1 MSSKVTGFLVFFV
14 FIILLV
20 LSAVFGSWYVIDQ
33 GERGVVIRN
42 GSVIATADP
51 GLHFKLP
58 FMDNV
63 EKISVQSNTRVY
75 PKAHGNSR
83 DQQYAAISYSVTYSI
98 PPAKVEEVYSEYR
111 NAENLVA
118 RVIDRQAPAQ
128 LQSAFGKFTAAETV
142 TKRDDLTAQVME
154 NLTRTTKGLVNIES
168 VQVENVQ
175 FSEAYNDKI
184 EESMKAEI
192 DIRTRRQNLEK
203 EQIDAQIAV
212 TRANG
217 EADSQLAIANAKAKA
232 VVLAGEAEAK
242 AIKAKSDALAASPNL
257 IEYQKA
263 ITWNGQLPNTMIPG
277 GATPM
282 INVNTTK

>member
-1 MSSKVTGFLVFFV
+1 MKAGVILGVFV
-14 FIILLV
+14 AVVLLI
-20 LSAVFGSWYVIDQ
+20 LSAVFGSWYIIDQ
-33 GERGVVIRN
+33 GERGVIVRN
-42 GSVIATADP
+42 GSVVGTADP
-51 GLHFKLP
+51 GLHFKMP
-58 FMDNV
+58 FMDSV
-63 EKISVQSNTRVY
+63 ERISVQSKTRVY
-75 PKAHGNSR
+75 AKAHGNSR
-83 DQQYAAISYSVTYSI
+83 DQQYAAISYSVTYTI
-98 PPAKVEEVYSEYR
+98 PPAKVGEVYSEYR
-111 NAENLVA
+111 NEENLLS
-118 RVIDRQAPAQ
+118 RVVDRQAPAT

-142 TKRDDLTAQVME
+142 TKRDDLAAAVLEGM
-154 NLTRTTKGLVNIES
+154 TRNVKGIVTIES
-168 VQVENVQ
+168 VQIENVQ
-175 FSEAYNDKI
+175 FSEAYNEKI